1 VRGRVARNV
10 FALGSAGLVVLG
22 SGGLAGCSQSKPAGE
37 SSQTQLKIVE
47 QVQIDQNGA
56 EIKSA
61 QGAAPA
67 DPTGDGKATCPPV
80 SIAMAGALNGPD
92 AALGINI
99 KNGVQLAIDKHNAAN
114 PGCQVQLKPFDTEGD
129 PQKAVAIA
137 PQIVDDQYTIGLVG
151 PAFSGETKATG
162 TVFDQAG
169 LVAATASATNPTLS
183 QNGWKTFFRGLANDA
198 VQGPSV
204 ANYMKN
210 TLGFKKIC
218 VIDDS
223 TDYGL
228 GLATAVRQTLGPVA
242 DSACNISVKKGDK
255 DFSAAVTQV
264 KGAGPDAVFYGG
276 YYSEAS
282 LLVQQLKDGGVTAT
296 FVSADGTKDPQFVKQ
311 AGDASKGAVLSCPCG
326 PATGTFAD
334 EYNKKFNADPGT
346 YSTEGYDLG
355 TILVKGI
362 DSGAITRPALLDF
375 VKNYNGQGVARKYQW
390 TPNGELT
397 TNLIWIFKVQ

>member
-1 VRGRVARNV
+1 
-10 FALGSAGLVVLG
+10 
-22 SGGLAGCSQSKPAGE
+22 
-37 SSQTQLKIVE
+37 
-47 QVQIDQNGA
+47 
-56 EIKSA
+56 
-61 QGAAPA
+61 
-67 DPTGDGKATCPPV
+67 
-80 SIAMAGALNGPD
+80 MAGALNGPD

-99 KNGVQLAIDKHNAAN
+99 KNGVQMAIDKHNAAN
-114 PGCQVQLKPFDTEGD
+114 AGCQVQLKPFDTEGD
-129 PQKAVAIA
+129 PQKATAIA

-169 LVAATASATNPTLS
+169 LVATTASATNPTLS

-198 VQGPSV
+198 VQGPAV

-210 TLGFKKIC
+210 TLGYKKVC

-228 GLATAVRQTLGPVA
+228 GLASAIRETLGPVA

-276 YYSEAS
+276 YYSEAAP
-282 LLVQQLKDGGVTAT
+282 LVQQLKDGGVTAQ
-296 FVSADGTKDPQFVKQ
+296 FISADGTKDPEFVKQ
-311 AGDASKGAVLSCPCG
+311 AGEASKDAILSCPCG
-326 PATGTFAD
+326 PATGAFAD
-334 EYNKKFNADPGT
+334 EYTKKFNTAPGT

-355 TILVKGI
+355 TILLKGI

-375 VKNYNGQGVARKYQW
+375 VKNYKGQGTAREYQW
-390 TPNGELT
+390 TPTGELT